1 MQNQSI
7 RLSSVLRLGSLA
19 FACLLSCSQVSAAK
33 GEENNS
39 PSVTWSQWV
48 APFEDPL
55 KTQSDGH
62 KESLGYDLTAP
73 PQLSDL
79 RIQSKRNVPSTQQGE
94 LSCANAHFAFNEA
107 RSRYLTD
114 QANATKSPPL
124 PLTLGG
130 ALGLAL
136 CLNPQVRSSWAGIQK
151 ASTELGL
158 ARSSF
163 WPQASLGVM
172 RQHSRTGGSDTQG
185 STSIKATSESFTI
198 SWRVFDFGARDAR
211 ERAAQAQLR
220 VALAGQNQSVR
231 DIAWAVMDTYVQ
243 AQALQA
249 QLKRQ
254 KEISALGKS
263 IFSSSERRYAQ
274 GASARNAFL
283 QAQATLERNR
293 FEIEKTRSELLVA
306 EQKLRTLAGIA
317 PLQSVDLDPI
327 PDEVAEMAV
336 QVPLEKNDLSGPNS
350 VGNQLHDF
358 VPADRLHLD
367 EWLRGAREISPAV
380 IAAAAKLD
388 AAAATVQAVASDAMP
403 KLDVNYSYYRNGRPT
418 QSLTSSRSNERTAGV
433 TLTIPLF
440 EGFSSTYRIQNAE
453 ASRQAAHIEL
463 DAARMQSDQELLDAY
478 TQAQAG
484 IGMLNAAFK
493 LYETTQQLVQSN
505 EKLFQHGV
513 LDAVEMNRGL
523 LDLQTANLELTK
535 AQAQWLRAKLH
546 LWLLSA

>member
-1 MQNQSI
+1 MQNKSI
-7 RLSSVLRLGSLA
+7 NISGAYRFGSLA
-19 FACLLSCSQVSAAK
+19 FACLLSCSYASTAM
-33 GEENNS
+33 GEETS
-39 PSVTWSQWV
+39 RSSIMWSEWI

-55 KTQSDGH
+55 KTQSDAQKG
-62 KESLGYDLTAP
+62 SLRHDLRAP

-79 RIQSKRNVPSTQQGE
+79 RIQSNRSIPTVEKGE
-94 LSCANAHFAFNEA
+94 LSCANATYAFNDA
-107 RSRYLTD
+107 SSRYLVD
-114 QANATKSPPL
+114 QANAMKSSL
-124 PLTLGG
+124 TLTLGS
-130 ALGLAL
+130 ALGRAL

-151 ASTELGL
+151 ASSELGL
-158 ARSSF
+158 TRSSF

-172 RQHSRTGGSDTQG
+172 RQHSQTGGSNIQG
-185 STSIKATSESFTI
+185 GSSIRATSESFTI
-198 SWRVFDFGARDAR
+198 SWRIFDFGARDAR

-220 VALAGQNQSVR
+220 AALAGQNQSVR
-231 DIAWAVMDTYVQ
+231 EISWAVMEAYVQ

-293 FEIEKTRSELLVA
+293 FEIEKTRSELLVT
-306 EQKLRTLAGIA
+306 EQKLRTLSGIA
-317 PLQSVDLDPI
+317 PLQSIDLDPI
-327 PDEVAEMAV
+327 PDEIAEVAV

-350 VGNQLHDF
+350 VGSELNDF
-358 VPADRLHLD
+358 VPADRLRLD
-367 EWLRGAREISPAV
+367 EWLRVAREISPAV

-403 KLDVNYSYYRNGRPT
+403 KVDVNYSYYRNGRPT

-440 EGFSSTYRIQNAE
+440 EGFSPAYRIQNAE
-453 ASRQAAHIEL
+453 ALRLAAHIEL

-493 LYETTQQLVQSN
+493 LYETMQQLVQSN

-513 LDAVEMNRGL
+513 LDAVEVNRAL
-523 LDLQTANLELTK
+523 LDLQNANLELTK